1 MSSDQ
6 DRWQVAI
13 VHDVDEP
20 DDVGAEA
27 RYIVDGSSIQVI
39 SVPGATIE
47 AAVIKAVEKA
57 RKMGL
62 RNPRPL

>member
-1 MSSDQ
+1 MSGDQ

-20 DDVGAEA
+20 DDVDSEA
-27 RYIVDGSSIQVI
+27 RYIVGGSSIQVV

>member
-20 DDVGAEA
+20 DDVASDG
-27 RYIVDGSSIQVI
+27 RYIVGGSSIQVV

>member
-20 DDVGAEA
+20 DDVDSEA
-27 RYIVDGSSIQVI
+27 RHIVGGSSIQVV